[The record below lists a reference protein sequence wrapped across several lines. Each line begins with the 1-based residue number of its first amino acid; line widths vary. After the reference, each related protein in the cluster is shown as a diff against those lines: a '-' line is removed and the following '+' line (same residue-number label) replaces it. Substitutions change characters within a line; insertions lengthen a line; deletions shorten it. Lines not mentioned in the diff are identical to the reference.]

1 MSLIRSFIFPVSAGS
16 ALAVSLVGAAQAD
29 DVEIYLT
36 DLLDNT
42 QIGYCIDI
50 AGGREADAD
59 PADGLQSHTCYSNL
73 GALGLD
79 QTFDTAK
86 FEEGLLYMTEFD
98 VCAELNSTDAGSEVS
113 LNACDG
119 SDLQQ
124 FVFSGE
130 GVITAASAP
139 EMCLTAG
146 EDTRSGRS
154 DANQIKTLT
163 LETCSEDLA
172 AYQEWAVRGVE

>member
-1 MSLIRSFIFPVSAGS
+1 MLITRTFAASC
-16 ALAVSLVGAAQAD
+16 ALATCLSGAAHAD

-36 DLLDNT
+36 DMLDNT
-42 QIGYCIDI
+42 QVGYCIDI

-86 FEEGLLYMTEFD
+86 FADGQLYMTEFD
-98 VCAELNSTDAGSEVS
+98 VCAELDSTAAGSSVS

-124 FVFSGE
+124 FVFAGE
-130 GVITAASAP
+130 GTITAASATD
-139 EMCLTAG
+139 MCLTAG

-163 LETCSEDLA
+163 LEACSGDLA
-172 AYQEWAVRGVE
+172 AYQDWAVRGVE